1 MKTFTAKHYLVI
13 ILASLLFIA
22 SCQNKHSLKR
32 DIARIMAKDVKN
44 YTKKALG
51 TLTLGTGDKLINNLI
66 DDKMQDSLVL
76 NNFIVY
82 VKNDLENIEDIKY
95 LRELKR
101 NKKTRNLFL
110 LQSLVKN
117 SETIK
122 EDIKSKFVIGAILF
136 DEILKLIKRQ

>member
-1 MKTFTAKHYLVI
+1 MKTFTAKHYLI
-13 ILASLLFIA
+13 LILASLLFIA

>member
-1 MKTFTAKHYLVI
+1 MKTFTAKHYLI
-13 ILASLLFIA
+13 LILASLLFIV
-22 SCQNKHSLKR
+22 SCQSKHSLKR